1 MAIQFWVRAGRAVC
15 MEGRLC
21 LESCCL
27 SVAGIE
33 LGRQAPST
41 TLWSR
46 LLLISKQRQ
55 SNALSSSHQM
65 PQLYWTVNMIIDFF
79 HPTPHAFW
87 LLVFKWPQ
95 LSPSCIH
102 QKISSTPAPNGNHK
116 FEEFRV
122 LSGEM
127 HWSMVTQ
134 EHVHD
139 YSDLCLIQQVLL
151 N

>member
-33 LGRQAPST
+33 LGRQAPSS

-55 SNALSSSHQM
+55 SNALMTKARLTKCPNFIEPSTWSLISFILLLMLSDCWFSNDHNSALPVFIKRFHQ
-65 PQLYWTVNMIIDFF
+65 L
-79 HPTPHAFW
+79 
-87 LLVFKWPQ
+87 
-95 LSPSCIH
+95 
-102 QKISSTPAPNGNHK
+102 
-116 FEEFRV
+116 
-122 LSGEM
+122 
-127 HWSMVTQ
+127 
-134 EHVHD
+134 
-139 YSDLCLIQQVLL
+139 LCLMEITNLRNSGFWVEKCIDPWSLRSMFMTTL
-151 N
+151 TCA